1 MTIKVEPRKGKSPER
16 LCILKMGLAQYRG
29 ILMDLPRHVEAY
41 KTLDSQQY
49 FKTNDIGQILC
60 NILFLHVIVVVVV
73 EEETDLNQYA
83 NSEYFPDGLTP
94 PMKVR

>member
-1 MTIKVEPRKGKSPER
+1 
-16 LCILKMGLAQYRG
+16 MGLAQYRG

-60 NILFLHVIVVVVV
+60 SFLSTHITVVVV
-73 EEETDLNQYA
+73 EEEADLNQYS
-83 NSEYFPDGLTP
+83 NTEYFPDGLTP

>member
-60 NILFLHVIVVVVV
+60 NILFF
-73 EEETDLNQYA
+73 TCYCCSGCRRRN
-83 NSEYFPDGLTP
+83 
-94 PMKVR
+94 